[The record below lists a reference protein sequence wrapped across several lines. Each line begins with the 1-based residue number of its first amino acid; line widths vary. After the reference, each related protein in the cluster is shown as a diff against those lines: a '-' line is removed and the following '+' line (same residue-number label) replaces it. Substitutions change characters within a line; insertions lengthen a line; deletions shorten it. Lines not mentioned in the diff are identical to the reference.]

1 MNLVDIY
8 FDISLVSN
16 FFNFGV
22 NLVKIYIVISLFEYF
37 VNLVNRVDIG
47 S

>member
-8 FDISLVSN
+8 FDISLFSN

-22 NLVKIYIVISLFEYF
+22 NLVKIYIVISLFEFF